1 MEQLKMKFSIII
13 PVLEPFQK
21 LCSQLRGWKLCP
33 TRVFSLTPG
42 FSPVP
47 IEPPNFSRFNGFP
60 PRGKPLKRLVVDG
73 FAGTGLKPGVNEMGY
88 NIFGNALNP

>member
-1 MEQLKMKFSIII
+1 V
-13 PVLEPFQK
+13 PV
-21 LCSQLRGWKLCP
+21 
-33 TRVFSLTPG
+33 
-42 FSPVP
+42 
-47 IEPPNFSRFNGFP
+47 EPPDASRFNGFP